1 MSWKT
6 LTLALI
12 AVALITTGAL
22 AALHGS
28 TLAQDSK
35 GIILYKEGK
44 FREASRVLKIQVES
58 EPKNELSL
66 TYLGL
71 ARVHSGDAPGAVEPL
86 KKAIELNEKN
96 AKAHYGM
103 GLASAKLGKLDDAI
117 VELEKTCALAPDDA
131 YAHYHLGMA
140 YNQKG
145 KKDLAI
151 PHLRRFVELD
161 PDAPEA
167 PAVRSFLSNM

>member
-1 MSWKT
+1 
-6 LTLALI
+6 L
-12 AVALITTGAL
+12 
-22 AALHGS
+22 
-28 TLAQDSK
+28 
-35 GIILYKEGK
+35 
-44 FREASRVLKIQVES
+44 R
-58 EPKNELSL
+58 
-66 TYLGL
+66 
-71 ARVHSGDAPGAVEPL
+71 
-86 KKAIELNEKN
+86 KAIELNEKN

-117 VELEKTCALAPDDA
+117 VELEKTCALTPDDA

-167 PAVRSFLSNM
+167 PAVRSFLSRL